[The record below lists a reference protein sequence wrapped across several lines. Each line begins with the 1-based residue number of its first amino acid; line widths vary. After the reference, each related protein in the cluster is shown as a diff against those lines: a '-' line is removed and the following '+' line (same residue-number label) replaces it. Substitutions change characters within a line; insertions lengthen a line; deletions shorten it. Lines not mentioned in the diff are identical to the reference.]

1 MCGRISQY
9 RDASHYAQHLGLAN
23 PFMLFD
29 AADRRPGY
37 NLSPGTH
44 PLAIYPDETVRA
56 IHWGY
61 CPDWA
66 RAQNLPQTINARV
79 ETAASGRYFKELW
92 KTGRVLVPADGWFE
106 WRHEAAADA
115 EPEESEADQSAAAAK
130 TLKHAAHE
138 TARRGAEQSLREAV
152 TQAVKQ
158 AAKQP
163 VRQPYY
169 VRLKRDEPM
178 YLAALSNVH
187 GTQPQTEGMGLV
199 IVTATAD
206 AGLIDVHDHRPL
218 VFAPEAARRWL
229 DPALS
234 GPELD
239 DLAHRACLPAARFK
253 WYRVSPDVE
262 RPLVDDA
269 RLIEALQ

>member
-9 RDASHYAQHLGLAN
+9 REASRYAQHLGLAN

-66 RAQNLPQTINARV
+66 RAQNLPQTINARAD
-79 ETAASGRYFKELW
+79 TAASGRYFKELW

-106 WRHEAAADA
+106 WRLELAIDGKL
-115 EPEESEADQSAAAAK
+115 EDTEADRISSATQTRRQAAAAR
-130 TLKHAAHE
+130 E
-138 TARRGAEQSLREAV
+138 TVQQPA
-152 TQAVKQ
+152 T
-158 AAKQP
+158 QP

-187 GTQPQTEGMGLV
+187 GTHPQTEGMGLV
-199 IVTATAD
+199 IVTAAAD

-218 VFAPEAARRWL
+218 VFAPRAARRWL
-229 DPALS
+229 DPTLS

-239 DLAHRACLPAARFK
+239 DLARHACMPPAKFR
-253 WYRVSPDVE
+253 WYRVSTDVE

>member
-9 RDASHYAQHLGLAN
+9 REPARYAEHLGLAN

-37 NLSPGTH
+37 NLAPGTH
-44 PLAIYPDETVRA
+44 PLAIYPDETLRA

-66 RAQNLPQTINARV
+66 RAQNLPQTINARA
-79 ETAASGRYFKELW
+79 ENAASGRYFKDLW
-92 KTGRVLVPADGWFE
+92 KTGRVLVPVDGWFE
-106 WRHEAAADA
+106 WRLERLEQISNDAPDDADPPDA
-115 EPEESEADQSAAAAK
+115 VEP
-130 TLKHAAHE
+130 
-138 TARRGAEQSLREAV
+138 
-152 TQAVKQ
+152 
-158 AAKQP
+158 QP
-163 VRQPYY
+163 FRQPYF

-178 YLAALSNVH
+178 YLAALSNVR
-187 GTQPQTEGMGLV
+187 GTEPQTEGMGLV

-206 AGLIDVHDHRPL
+206 AGLIDVHDRRPL

-229 DPALS
+229 DPAL
-234 GPELD
+234 GAPELEH
-239 DLAHRACLPAARFK
+239 LARHAGVAAGRFK
-253 WYRVSPDVE
+253 WYRVSPDVD
-262 RPLVDDA
+262 RPLSDEP

>member
-9 RDASHYAQHLGLAN
+9 REATHYAQHLGLAD

-44 PLAIYPDETVRA
+44 PLAVYPDETLRA

-66 RAQNLPQTINARV
+66 RAQNLPQTINARA
-79 ETAASGRYFKELW
+79 ETAASGRYFRDLW
-92 KTGRVLVPADGWFE
+92 KTGRVVVPADGWFE
-106 WRHEAAADA
+106 WRLEAAPRNESGDRQPAAAD
-115 EPEESEADQSAAAAK
+115 
-130 TLKHAAHE
+130 
-138 TARRGAEQSLREAV
+138 
-152 TQAVKQ
+152 
-158 AAKQP
+158 QP

-178 YLAALSNVH
+178 YLAALSNVR
-187 GTQPQTEGMGLV
+187 GTEPQTEGMGLV

-206 AGLIDVHDHRPL
+206 AGLIDVHDRRPL

-229 DPALS
+229 DPALAA
-234 GPELD
+234 PEVEH
-239 DLAHRACLPAARFK
+239 LARHACVPAASFV
-253 WYRVSPDVE
+253 WYRVSPDVDRQLTDE
-262 RPLVDDA
+262 A

>member
-1 MCGRISQY
+1 
-9 RDASHYAQHLGLAN
+9 
-23 PFMLFD
+23 MLFD

-66 RAQNLPQTINARV
+66 RAQNLPQTINARA

-106 WRHEAAADA
+106 WRLEATTDW
-115 EPEESEADQSAAAAK
+115 EPEDGAANRTEPASQFPTQAKAA
-130 TLKHAAHE
+130 
-138 TARRGAEQSLREAV
+138 REAPQRPA
-152 TQAVKQ
+152 T
-158 AAKQP
+158 QP
-163 VRQPYY
+163 VRQPYF

-206 AGLIDVHDHRPL
+206 AGLIDVHDRRPL
-218 VFAPEAARRWL
+218 VFAPPAARRWL
-229 DPALS
+229 NPALG

-239 DLAHRACLPAARFK
+239 DLARHACVPAAKFR